1 MTRQKMKS
9 WPYMANDHWS
19 RISITDFIW
28 RIDMYAAKATGA
40 NQEILKMVGHSMLA
54 TMIFQRKKF

>member
-1 MTRQKMKS
+1 
-9 WPYMANDHWS
+9 
-19 RISITDFIW
+19 
-28 RIDMYAAKATGA
+28 MYAAKATGA